1 MNKSISKV
9 FILLLS
15 FVLTSCLPSINKTT
29 TTNNPTSSDNPSTST
44 DSSTSEDNSTDT
56 DTMDPDE
63 EDTSKIDSISLSV
76 REIEVEVGKR
86 SATPIVNYVF
96 NIPEEEVTLEL
107 KTVTW
112 KISDTDIAS
121 VDEYGRVTGKAS
133 GKTTLTCTSVEGK
146 KKAYATVFVYPSGGS
161 ITKRWIKLSSNVAL
175 YPGDQLL
182 FACPER
188 NRLATTD
195 ATGMFLHSTSATFE
209 GLEVSNIGSAAQFI
223 LGEDYK
229 GRGGY
234 TLEVPERE
242 DGTYLAA
249 TNTGKVSFYDTAK
262 SSATLWDIEYD
273 TSQSCWDIRS
283 HTNVDGWFMYNASQD
298 KFTTYQSNVQVDMF
312 TVTLYRLTRV

>member
-1 MNKSISKV
+1 MKNCKI
-9 FILLLS
+9 ITLLLVFFCLS
-15 FVLTSCLPSINKTT
+15 GCLPSSKKTT
-29 TTNNPTSSDNPSTST
+29 TSDNPSGGSNPST
-44 DSSTSEDNSTDT
+44 NTDMITDEDNSTDT

-63 EDTSKIDSISLSV
+63 EDTSKIDSISLNV

-86 SATPIVNYVF
+86 SATPLVNYVF

-112 KISDTDIAS
+112 KISDTNIAT

-161 ITKRWIKLSSNVAL
+161 VTKRWIKLSSNVAL

-188 NRLATTD
+188 QKLATTET
-195 ATGMFLHSTSATFE
+195 TGMYLHSTSATFE
-209 GLEVSNIGSAAQFI
+209 GLEVSNIANAAQFI

-242 DGTYLAA
+242 DGTYLAT

-262 SSATLWDIEYD
+262 ASATLWDIEYD
-273 TSQSCWDIRS
+273 TAQSCWDIRS
-283 HTNVDGWFMYNASQD
+283 HTNVDGWFMYNANQD